1 MKLVFFLGTLF
12 FSCLSFA
19 QWQDSFSTKLNPHL
33 LIAGKKCLGGEVSET
48 TQRLCKK
55 DSWLINIDR
64 SVQSQTFISHLK
76 KVDIITPTTVAFYE
90 IKPKDRIPF
99 SHQMLM
105 KRYWVRFDLNGE
117 VLVMKK
123 PIFHSSLKFP
133 TSISSDG
140 SFVHTPF

>member
-1 MKLVFFLGTLF
+1 MKLIFILCTLF
-12 FSCLSFA
+12 FSGLSFG
-19 QWQDSFSTKLNPHL
+19 QWQDSFSTKLNPYL

-55 DSWLINIDR
+55 DYWLINIDR
-64 SVQSQTFISHLK
+64 TVQGQTFISHLK
-76 KVDIITPTTVAFYE
+76 RVNIMTPTTVALYE

-99 SHQMLM
+99 SYQMLM
-105 KRYWVRFDLNGE
+105 RRYWVRFDLNGE
-117 VLVMKK
+117 ALVMKK
-123 PIFHSSLKFP
+123 PIFQSSPKLP

>member
-1 MKLVFFLGTLF
+1 MKLILFLCTLF
-12 FSCLSFA
+12 FSGVSFG

-48 TQRLCKK
+48 TQRLCPK

-64 SVQSQTFISHLK
+64 KVPGQTFISHLK
-76 KVDIITPTTVAFYE
+76 RADIITPTTVVFYE
-90 IKPKDRIPF
+90 IKPQDKIPF
-99 SHQMLM
+99 SHQMLA
-105 KRYWVRFDLNGE
+105 KQYWVRFDLNGE
-117 VLVMKK
+117 ALVLKK
-123 PIFHSSLKFP
+123 PIFRSNPKLP